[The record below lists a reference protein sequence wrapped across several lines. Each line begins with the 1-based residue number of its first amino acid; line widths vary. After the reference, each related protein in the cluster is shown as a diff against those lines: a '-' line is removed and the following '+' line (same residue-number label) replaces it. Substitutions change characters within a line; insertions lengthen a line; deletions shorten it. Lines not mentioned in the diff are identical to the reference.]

1 MNNLK
6 PIVDQERPKV
16 YIETYGCQMNVNDS
30 EVILSILQK
39 NGYAL
44 TEDMGRADVI
54 LANTCSIRDNAEQRI
69 WGRIEQFR
77 LQKKRNP
84 QVVIGIVG
92 CMAERLKDKLLEK
105 VDLVA
110 GPDAYRSLP
119 ALLRDIRPDSPQI
132 NVLLSREETY
142 ADISPVRLDR
152 NGVSAYISIMRG
164 CNNVCS
170 YCVVPYTRGAERS
183 RDPHSIVREARELF
197 ENGYKEV
204 NLLGQ
209 NVDSYLWKECRE
221 GAAEGVSAG
230 DAEEGEVVNFARL
243 LEMVA
248 AISPELRV
256 RFSTSHPKDISDE
269 VISTIAAHENIC
281 RHIHLPVQSGSSR
294 ILEKMRRKYDREW
307 YLERVAKIREVMP
320 DCGLSTDVIAG
331 FCSETEQD
339 HQDTLSLFE
348 QVCFDSAFMFQY
360 SERPGT
366 LASRHYPDDVP
377 PEVKTARLNEII
389 ALQTKMSLRSNQK
402 DMGKTFKVL
411 IEGPS
416 KRNPDDL
423 CGRAGN
429 NKMCVFP
436 SMAAERA
443 TQGLAPLGAGNYV
456 NVKVVDCTSA
466 TLICEIV

>member
-44 TEDMGRADVI
+44 TENMDRADVI

-170 YCVVPYTRGAERS
+170 YCVVPYTRGAERC

-209 NVDSYLWKECRE
+209 NVDSYLWKEC
-221 GAAEGVSAG
+221 
-230 DAEEGEVVNFARL
+230 EVVNFARL